1 MAAFSN
7 YFEDAITGWINGT
20 TFPTAPSNLYVTL
33 YNGDPTDAGTGGT
46 ALFTRVAIASGG
58 WTRGTGGAGTV
69 SNTAQILITSSA
81 GSSGTASH
89 VAVWDASTSGNLV
102 FHGALASSLSINSG
116 DEVRF
121 NAGAL
126 QLTVA

>member
-20 TFPTAPSNLYVTL
+20 TFPTAPSNLYVAL
-33 YNGDPTDAGTGGT
+33 YNGDPTDAGSGGT
-46 ALFTRVAIASGG
+46 QLFTRVAIASGG

-69 SNTAQILITSSA
+69 SNTSQVLITSSA
-81 GSSGTASH
+81 GSSGTGTH

-102 FHGALASSLSINSG
+102 FHGALASSLSINAG

-121 NAGAL
+121 NAGGL